1 MSDND
6 QQRSSIEVKDGDD
19 YVFVKQ
25 NSNAESDASEIK
37 VGFDGQDRGV
47 ITIDDL
53 EIDESAREMIVSSSS
68 SSSPDDLM
76 GQQGGST
83 AQYNPSTLKDDKPV
97 MINMKL
103 SKELM
108 KISVRKLRLQK
119 PMTAALFLRLMIGHQ
134 SFDTST
140 IQVVAGSSG
149 SVAFG
154 GSNNQKQSISSQQH
168 GQIQRL
174 DQELEWN
181 ESFTFHVPY
190 HSLLFNT
197 LCIDLYQSRFMLNP
211 LLLGRAELKLSLLK
225 DVPTQFQSWFEL
237 ITPSHYQQVRQRSRL
252 RKFSQASQN
261 QQHQDQD
268 QFNIG
273 AVQVVVDHQFD
284 QLSAF
289 KENQLDLINN
299 ASASSD
305 EEDSHHLRRS
315 IITQDVQMN
324 KSYTELMDESSG
336 GGKTIFQ
343 QIGSVILSEETFKAI
358 QGIQNMFQ
366 ALNQGSSISN
376 ADFIKGYLLLEKYFY
391 YKDQLQSIRSD
402 ISESKGLYGG
412 EIVKDLDKIQTGRQ
426 FYRFALATYG
436 WKGLNFFGKGQGIV
450 RDSARK
456 DADRKTVMEY
466 LNLTEDV
473 MLDFSL
479 NYVGLYRPSY
489 FVVKDSFTNSIAM
502 CIRGTMSTIDAL
514 TDLACD
520 YTPWKDGFVHG
531 GIMLAAQRFMDN
543 VIPRVIELADQHNIQ
558 NINVIGH
565 SLGGA
570 TAAMLTMMMQDRLSE
585 LNRLSNQQ
593 RPLKVHCYSYAP
605 PPVVSVSIS
614 KRYLDVIDTFILE
627 DDAVCR
633 MSYGHIMDFKIML
646 TEVLEIDK
654 YIRGLSKKNN
664 WLTSIIPFVGNN
676 NSNDIES
683 NQNSSNKKTSSNST
697 QLWSDK
703 EKLKLMF
710 AELDHVRDSILHPR
724 DPKMENIK
732 LALAGTI
739 YHMYYD
745 ERERR
750 PYQSMMPKYPDVDQ
764 LLDDMIEV
772 NEESVSSTRSAMFI
786 NAMYKDQT
794 WKNSR
799 QLEKSKSLP
808 LNRHNTLGST
818 SSSSSTSLKS
828 NMKLPSINLFTP
840 EMKKKAKTYKG
851 VVVEKSTAENFKEFL
866 VRRTA
871 LLEHVPNTY
880 DKAFDRAFES
890 LMMELAFKREQSF
903 RFD

>member
-6 QQRSSIEVKDGDD
+6 QNIEFKDDF
-19 YVFVKQ
+19 VFVKQ
-25 NSNAESDASEIK
+25 NNNVESDDSEIK
-37 VGFDGQDRGV
+37 LGFDGQDRGV
-47 ITIDDL
+47 ITNDDL
-53 EIDESAREMIVSSSS
+53 ENDESEREMIVSSSS
-68 SSSPDDLM
+68 PTSPDDLM

-140 IQVVAGSSG
+140 IQDVAGSSG

-154 GSNNQKQSISSQQH
+154 GSNHQKQSITSQQH
-168 GQIQRL
+168 GQTQRL

-197 LCIDLYQSRFMLNP
+197 LCIDLYQSRFMLSP

-252 RKFSQASQN
+252 RQFSQGGQDK
-261 QQHQDQD
+261 QHQGQD

-284 QLSAF
+284 QLSTF

-305 EEDSHHLRRS
+305 EGDGHHLGRS

-543 VIPRVIELADQHNIQ
+543 VIPRIIELADQHNIQ

-605 PPVVSVSIS
+605 PPVVSESIS
-614 KRYLDVIDTFILE
+614 NRYLDVIDTYILE

-664 WLTSIIPFVGNN
+664 WLTSIIPFGGNS

-683 NQNSSNKKTSSNST
+683 NQNSSLNKKTSSNST

-710 AELDHVRDSILHPR
+710 AELDHVRDSIIHPR